1 MKGESTIK
9 KIHIEIL
16 RIVAIFLVM
25 FNHTSTSGFQYYT
38 TLDFS
43 VSYIVCAL
51 CSVFCKVA
59 VPIFLMISGALIL
72 NKDYSFK
79 ELLIKIIRILIVLLV
94 ISLFYYLQSIQ
105 LRQFDI
111 VLFFK
116 TLYSDQIIVPLWYLY
131 AYISFL
137 IMVPFLR
144 ILVKNMTEQHY
155 IYLLSIAIIFGIG
168 REIFSAFTGLWTNS
182 NLAILLINSIIYYPL
197 LGYYIENIIDM
208 SLIKKRQIIVSI
220 VILLVSGYISVIL
233 NYNQIQQTRNILD
246 QSYLATCSYIQAPII
261 YIIIKWIS
269 GNVNNFNNHFILS
282 KFIYLIGSATFG
294 LYLFDEFLR
303 TIIYWKIFTI
313 ISPFINII
321 FACFIS
327 IICCILLGTPII
339 LIIKKIPLLK
349 KLI

>member
-155 IYLLSIAIIFGIG
+155 IYLLSIAIIFGN
-168 REIFSAFTGLWTNS
+168 R
-182 NLAILLINSIIYYPL
+182 
-197 LGYYIENIIDM
+197 
-208 SLIKKRQIIVSI
+208 
-220 VILLVSGYISVIL
+220 
-233 NYNQIQQTRNILD
+233 
-246 QSYLATCSYIQAPII
+246 
-261 YIIIKWIS
+261 
-269 GNVNNFNNHFILS
+269 
-282 KFIYLIGSATFG
+282 
-294 LYLFDEFLR
+294 
-303 TIIYWKIFTI
+303 
-313 ISPFINII
+313 
-321 FACFIS
+321 
-327 IICCILLGTPII
+327 
-339 LIIKKIPLLK
+339 
-349 KLI
+349 